1 MPNEKDQQQSQE
13 EGFEEKKYSFLQETI
28 KSKPMSREQ
37 VVKQIIRIALYGVIL
52 GVFAC
57 LGFFALRPWAQSWF
71 RGDPETVT
79 IPEDEEP
86 AEEQEDVQA
95 AEEETVPILTR
106 CV

>member
-57 LGFFALRPWAQSWF
+57 LGFFCAQTMGSELVQG
-71 RGDPETVT
+71 RSGDCDDPG
-79 IPEDEEP
+79 
-86 AEEQEDVQA
+86 
-95 AEEETVPILTR
+95 R
-106 CV
+106 